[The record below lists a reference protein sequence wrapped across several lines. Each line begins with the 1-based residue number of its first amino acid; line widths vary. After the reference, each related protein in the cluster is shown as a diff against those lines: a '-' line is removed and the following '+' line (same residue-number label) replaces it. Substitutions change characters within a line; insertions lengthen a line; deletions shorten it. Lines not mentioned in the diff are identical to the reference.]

1 MPRHLLL
8 PYPKS
13 SIFLQPPPAA
23 AVPRAPDVG
32 ASESTSGRFPRH
44 ATVTAGHHLRS
55 TRHELFLTVLASVC
69 LAAAGRGRGGDRHG
83 SGEAERLQGCRAKSI
98 TAQTTARACR
108 PPPQACTTRSRR
120 ASICRRIDKFR
131 MLHAASGISFRLD
144 SSCVSVCHELSA
156 PPSIIQIF
164 STR

>member
-8 PYPKS
+8 SHPKS
-13 SIFLQPPPAA
+13 SIFSGLRPPLPSHGRPTSGPPSPPVASSPDTPPSPPAIICVRLA
-23 AVPRAPDVG
+23 TSSLADRVG
-32 ASESTSGRFPRH
+32 VGVSS
-44 ATVTAGHHLRS
+44 
-55 TRHELFLTVLASVC
+55 
-69 LAAAGRGRGGDRHG
+69 RGRHG

-120 ASICRRIDKFR
+120 ASIRRRIHKFR

-144 SSCVSVCHELSA
+144 SSCVYVSHELSA
-156 PPSIIQIF
+156 PPAIIQIF
-164 STR
+164 SAR